1 MEQIELMTVEQL
13 CKILQ
18 IGKNTAY
25 KLLQTSKIQSFKLGR
40 SWKIPRDSVIEYIRQ
55 IRKLRIEIENGTN
68 QVKTFGK
75 SFSTSSVTLTK

>member
-40 SWKIPRDSVIEYIRQ
+40 SWKIPRDSVIEYIKNQGVTASER
-55 IRKLRIEIENGTN
+55 RIEKI
-68 QVKTFGK
+68 
-75 SFSTSSVTLTK
+75 